1 MHAKDWF
8 LVFIGFFFPFVPV
21 MVKRG
26 VCSSDTLLNILLC
39 LLGWFPGVI
48 HCYYIIATYPEE
60 DGPYIEIVDDNY
72 GSV

>member
-1 MHAKDWF
+1 
-8 LVFIGFFFPFVPV
+8 